1 MRFEIKVLHPRD
13 GIVLRSLDAPNAAE
27 ARTRLSTDGLDIISI
42 RPRWRY
48 NVPLKR
54 QPAFDVL
61 LFSHELRSLLDAG
74 LSIIEALGALA
85 RKERI
90 PERRTVIDGLIRD
103 LREGKPFS
111 MAINA
116 TTAIF
121 PPLYVALISA
131 SERTGGLSEAL
142 RRFIV
147 YREQMDTVRDRVK
160 AAAIYPALLVG
171 VGGLVIMFLMI
182 YVVPRFSRIYED
194 FGRDLPWMSKLLMQ
208 WGALVHDHGA
218 ALAGGLVLLAIL
230 VRWAFRKQNTAS
242 RLWRRLTSRSA
253 LRSHYQAF
261 VLARFYRTLGMLV
274 QSGISIVG
282 SLDLAR
288 VLLDRE
294 RQIALDAAITDIR
307 AGASLSFALEES
319 GLAPVV
325 ASDLL
330 KVGEKSGDVGEKMIR
345 IADFLDDETSRWIE
359 WFVKLFEP
367 LLMLGIG
374 LFIALIVVLLY
385 MPIFELAGSLQ

>member
-1 MRFEIKVLHPRD
+1 MHFEVKAFHPRD
-13 GIVLRSLDAPNAAE
+13 GIVLRSLEAPNADE
-27 ARTRLSTDGLDIISI
+27 ARARLSADAMEIISI
-42 RPRWRY
+42 RQRWHHAVLLRRP
-48 NVPLKR
+48 VG
-54 QPAFDVL
+54 FDVL

-85 RKERI
+85 RKEQSSV
-90 PERRTVIDGLIRD
+90 RRAVIDALIRE
-103 LREGKPFS
+103 LREGKSFS
-111 MAINA
+111 MAVSA
-116 TTAIF
+116 KAEIF

-147 YREQMDTVRDRVK
+147 YREQMDVVRERVQ

-171 VGGLVIMFLMI
+171 VGGLVLVFLMT

-194 FGRDLPWMSKLLMQ
+194 FGKDLPWMSKLLMQ
-208 WGALVHDHGA
+208 WGSLVQDHGA
-218 ALAGGLVLLAIL
+218 ALVVGITCLLTVTTWI
-230 VRWAFRKQNTAS
+230 FRKQDGAR
-242 RLWRRLTSRSA
+242 RLWRSLMSRSA
-253 LRSHYQAF
+253 LRSHYEAF

-282 SLDLAR
+282 ALELAR
-288 VLLDRE
+288 VLLDHE
-294 RQIALDAAITDIR
+294 RQQTMDTAITQIR
-307 AGASLSFALEES
+307 AGSTLSIALEEC
-319 GLAPVV
+319 GLAPAV

-330 KVGEKSGDVGEKMIR
+330 KIGEKSGDIGEKMIR
-345 IADFLDDETSRWIE
+345 IADFLDADTSRWIE
-359 WFVKLFEP
+359 RFVKLFEP

-385 MPIFELAGSLQ
+385 LPIFELAGSL

>member
-1 MRFEIKVLHPRD
+1 MRFEVKALHPED
-13 GIVLRSLDAPNAAE
+13 GIVLRSLDAPNADD
-27 ARTRLSTDGLDIISI
+27 ARARLSADGLDVISI
-42 RPRWRY
+42 RQRWRY
-48 NVPLKR
+48 DMPLKR
-54 QPAFDVL
+54 QAAFDVL

-85 RKERI
+85 RKERL
-90 PERRTVIDGLIRD
+90 PERRTVIDALIRD

-160 AAAIYPALLVG
+160 AAAIYPALLIG
-171 VGGLVIMFLMI
+171 VGGLVIVFLMT

-208 WGALVHDHGA
+208 WGTLVQNHGA
-218 ALAGGLVLLAIL
+218 ALAAGLIMLAIL
-230 VRWAFRKQNTAS
+230 ARWTFKKQNAAA
-242 RLWRRLTSRSA
+242 RLWRTLTSRSV

-274 QSGISIVG
+274 QSGISLVG

-294 RQIALDAAITDIR
+294 RQTALDAAVTHIR
-307 AGASLSFALEES
+307 AGTSLSIAMEEC
-319 GLAPVV
+319 GLAPTV

-385 MPIFELAGSLQ
+385 LPIFELAGSL

>member
-1 MRFEIKVLHPRD
+1 MHFEVKALHPRD
-13 GIVLRSLDAPNAAE
+13 GIVLHSLEASNAEE
-27 ARTRLSTDGLDIISI
+27 ARAKLLADGMEVISI
-42 RPRWRY
+42 RQQWRHA
-48 NVPLKR
+48 VSLR
-54 QPAFDVL
+54 REASFDVL

-85 RKERI
+85 RKEQM
-90 PERRTVIDGLIRD
+90 PERRAVIDALIRE

-111 MAINA
+111 MAVNA
-116 TTAIF
+116 GTGIF

-142 RRFIV
+142 RRFIA
-147 YREQMDTVRDRVK
+147 YREQMDIVRDRVK

-171 VGGLVIMFLMI
+171 VGGLVIVFLMT
-182 YVVPRFSRIYED
+182 YVVPRFSRIYDD

-208 WGALVHDHGA
+208 WGTLVQDHGA
-218 ALAGGLVLLAIL
+218 ALALAFVLLLVLTAWI
-230 VRWAFRKQNTAS
+230 FRKQDGAR
-242 RLWRRLTSRSA
+242 RLWRNLTSRSA
-253 LRSHYQAF
+253 LRNHYQAF

-282 SLDLAR
+282 ALELTR

-294 RQIALDAAITDIR
+294 RQLAMDTAITQIR
-307 AGASLSFALEES
+307 AGSALSISLEES
-319 GLAPVV
+319 GLAPAV

-330 KVGEKSGDVGEKMIR
+330 KIGEKSGDIGEKMIR
-345 IADFLDDETSRWIE
+345 IADFLDAETSRWIE
-359 WFVKLFEP
+359 RFVKLFEP

-385 MPIFELAGSLQ
+385 LPIFELAGSLQ

>member
-1 MRFEIKVLHPRD
+1 MHFEVKALHPRD
-13 GIVLRSLDAPNAAE
+13 GVVLRSLEASTADDARA
-27 ARTRLSTDGLDIISI
+27 RLSADGLEVISI
-42 RPRWRY
+42 RQRWRY
-48 NVPLKR
+48 AVSLKR
-54 QPAFDVL
+54 QATFDVL

-90 PERRTVIDGLIRD
+90 PDRRAIIEALIRE

-111 MAINA
+111 MAVNA
-116 TTAIF
+116 KPEIF

-147 YREQMDTVRDRVK
+147 YREQMDIVRERVK
-160 AAAIYPALLVG
+160 AAAIYPALLIG
-171 VGGLVIMFLMI
+171 VGGLVIVFLMT

-194 FGRDLPWMSKLLMQ
+194 FGKDLPWMSKLLMQ
-208 WGALVHDHGA
+208 WGALVQDHGA
-218 ALAGGLVLLAIL
+218 ALAAGILFLSILAT
-230 VRWAFRKQNTAS
+230 WTFRKQDGAR
-242 RLWRRLTSRSA
+242 RLWRNLMSRSA
-253 LRSHYQAF
+253 LRNHYQAF

-282 SLDLAR
+282 ALELAR

-294 RQIALDAAITDIR
+294 RQDGMDAAITRIR
-307 AGASLSFALEES
+307 AGAGLSLALEES
-319 GLAPVV
+319 GLAPAV

-330 KVGEKSGDVGEKMIR
+330 KIGEKSGDIGEKMIR
-345 IADFLDDETSRWIE
+345 IADFLDADTSRWIE
-359 WFVKLFEP
+359 RFVKLFEP

-385 MPIFELAGSLQ
+385 LPIFELAGSLS

>member
-1 MRFEIKVLHPRD
+1 MRFEIKALHPRD
-13 GIVLRSLDAPNAAE
+13 GIVLRTLDAPNEAN
-27 ARTRLSTDGLDIISI
+27 ARTRLSTDDLEVISI
-42 RPRWRY
+42 RPRWTY
-48 NVPLKR
+48 SVPSKR
-54 QPAFDVL
+54 QASFDVL

-74 LSIIEALGALA
+74 LSIVEALSALA

-90 PERRTVIDGLIRD
+90 PERRAVIDALIRD

-111 MAINA
+111 MAIDA
-116 TTAIF
+116 TSAIF

-147 YREQMDTVRDRVK
+147 YRDQMDTVRDRVK

-171 VGGLVIMFLMI
+171 VGGLVIVFLMA

-208 WGALVHDHGA
+208 WGSLVQDHGA
-218 ALAGGLVLLAIL
+218 ALVGGLLIFAVLG
-230 VRWAFRKQNTAS
+230 RWALRKPNTAS
-242 RLWRRLTSRSA
+242 RLWRTLTSSST

-294 RQIALDAAITDIR
+294 RQTALDTAIVNIR
-307 AGASLSFALEES
+307 AGASISVAMEAN
-319 GLAPVV
+319 GLAPTI

-330 KVGEKSGDVGEKMIR
+330 TVGEKSGDIGEKMIR

>member
-1 MRFEIKVLHPRD
+1 MHFEVKALHPRD
-13 GIVLRSLDAPNAAE
+13 GIVLCSLEAPNAEE
-27 ARTRLSTDGLDIISI
+27 ARARLSADGMDVISI
-42 RPRWRY
+42 RQQWHHA
-48 NVPLKR
+48 VSLR
-54 QPAFDVL
+54 QQASFNVL

-85 RKERI
+85 RKEQI
-90 PERRTVIDGLIRD
+90 PGRRAVIDVLIRE

-111 MAINA
+111 MAVSTKA
-116 TTAIF
+116 EIF

-147 YREQMDTVRDRVK
+147 YREQMDVVRERVK
-160 AAAIYPALLVG
+160 SAAIYPALLLG
-171 VGGLVIMFLMI
+171 VGGLVIAFLMT

-208 WGALVHDHGA
+208 WGTLVQDYGA
-218 ALAGGLVLLAIL
+218 ALAIGFIFLSVLAAWI
-230 VRWAFRKQNTAS
+230 FRKQDGAR
-242 RLWRRLTSRSA
+242 RLWRNLTSRSA
-253 LRSHYQAF
+253 LRNHYQAF
-261 VLARFYRTLGMLV
+261 VLARFYRTLGTLV

-282 SLDLAR
+282 ALELAR
-288 VLLDRE
+288 VLLNEE
-294 RQIALDAAITDIR
+294 RRSAMETAITRIR
-307 AGASLSFALEES
+307 AGSTLSTALEES
-319 GLAPVV
+319 GLAPAV

-330 KVGEKSGDVGEKMIR
+330 KIGEKSGDIGEKMIR
-345 IADFLDDETSRWIE
+345 IADFLDADTSRWIE
-359 WFVKLFEP
+359 RFVKLFEP

-385 MPIFELAGSLQ
+385 LPIFELAGSLQ

>member
-1 MRFEIKVLHPRD
+1 VHFEVKALHPRD
-13 GIVLRSLDAPNAAE
+13 GIVLRSLEAANANDT
-27 ARTRLSTDGLDIISI
+27 RTRLSADGLEVISI
-42 RPRWRY
+42 RQRWRY
-48 NVPLKR
+48 AVSLTR
-54 QPAFDVL
+54 QAAFDVL

-85 RKERI
+85 RKEQI
-90 PERRTVIDGLIRD
+90 PGRRAVIDSLIRE

-111 MAINA
+111 MAVNA
-116 TTAIF
+116 RAGIF

-147 YREQMDTVRDRVK
+147 YREQMDAVRERVK
-160 AAAIYPALLVG
+160 AAAIYPALLIG
-171 VGGLVIMFLMI
+171 VGGLVIVFLMT

-208 WGALVHDHGA
+208 WGTLVQDHGA
-218 ALAGGLVLLAIL
+218 ALVLGVILLVVLT
-230 VRWAFRKQNTAS
+230 RWAFKQQNAAL
-242 RLWRRLTSRSA
+242 RLWRTLTSRSA
-253 LRSHYQAF
+253 LRNHYQAF

-282 SLDLAR
+282 ALELAR

-294 RQIALDAAITDIR
+294 RQIAMDTAITRIR
-307 AGASLSFALEES
+307 AGSALSISLEES
-319 GLAPVV
+319 GLAPAV

-330 KVGEKSGDVGEKMIR
+330 KVGEKSGDIGEKMIR

-367 LLMLGIG
+367 LLMLSIG

-385 MPIFELAGSLQ
+385 LPIFELAGTLQ